1 MFGREVVVRSVDEEV
16 QNQLERL
23 SLGLPPVENRSVS
36 SVANVDGSYK
46 SFKKRTQKNSGL
58 VSCYWIAEPMS
69 TWRINFMAKLLSCGL
84 LSADKSD
91 YCWTEELMSTK

>member
-36 SVANVDGSYK
+36 SVANVI
-46 SFKKRTQKNSGL
+46 SFQQETS
-58 VSCYWIAEPMS
+58 S
-69 TWRINFMAKLLSCGL
+69 TYRGETAFAMVAACKDIHKCLRA
-84 LSADKSD
+84 
-91 YCWTEELMSTK
+91 Y